1 MKRNL
6 LAIGLCLL
14 CSHCI
19 AWGLVS
25 PAGSRSSALGNCSVA
40 LQDFW
45 SIQNNPAGIA
55 AWNDI
60 AIGISY
66 ENRFFMKELSF
77 MNAVFALPINKIGVW
92 SVSFSR
98 FGFTDYCENKFG
110 IGYAREFGP
119 HLKIGLQI
127 DYLYFKFT
135 GNYANRQTVTFELGI
150 QSDVT
155 EKLCLGVY
163 VFNPIN
169 MKINSLNKEKIPII
183 FRLGFSYKIT
193 KDFFATTEL
202 EYNSEMKYN
211 YRIGLEYNALK
222 GFFVRAGLYTN
233 PATACFGVGYSIK
246 WFTIDISAKM
256 DQHTGVSLQNS
267 MIFKL

>member
-25 PAGSRSSALGNCSVA
+25 PVGSRSSALGNCTVS

-55 AWNDI
+55 SWNDI

-77 MNAVFALPINKIGVW
+77 MNAAFAIPIDKIGIW

-98 FGFTDYCENKFG
+98 FGYIDYSENKFG
-110 IGYAREFGP
+110 IGYARMFGP
-119 HLKIGLQI
+119 YLKIGLQI
-127 DYLYFKFT
+127 DYLLFKFE
-135 GNYANRQTVTFELGI
+135 NNHSKRQTATFELGI

-155 EKLCLGVY
+155 DKICLGVY

-169 MKINSLNKEKIPII
+169 MKIKTLNEWKIPIV
-183 FRLGFSYKIT
+183 FRFGMSYKIT
-193 KDFFATTEL
+193 SDFLATTEL
-202 EYNSEMKYN
+202 EYNTESKFN
-211 YRIGLEYNALK
+211 YRIGLEYNVLK
-222 GFFVRAGLYTN
+222 GFFIRTGFYTN
-233 PATACFGVGYSIK
+233 PATACLGAGYSIK

-256 DQHTGVSLQNS
+256 NQHTGVSLQSS
-267 MIFKL
+267 MIFTL